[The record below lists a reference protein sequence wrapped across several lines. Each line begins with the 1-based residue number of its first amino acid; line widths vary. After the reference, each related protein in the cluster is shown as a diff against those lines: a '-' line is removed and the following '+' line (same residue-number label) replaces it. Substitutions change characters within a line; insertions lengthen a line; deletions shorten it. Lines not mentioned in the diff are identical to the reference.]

1 MTHRFQNIRKKPVL
15 ELIFTGS
22 NLILWITV
30 YALTY
35 YKNRVF
41 DQVIWEKVIPE
52 WIMVTALMLLF
63 FVNIYILVPK
73 LLFLKKY
80 MAYTAAALL
89 TAIIITGCGMLLQ
102 NSFTERNP
110 APMPP
115 MEIGPGLPPMELSQS
130 MPAPMGY
137 KISGETIQKLPWLIF
152 AEQLFTGILI
162 LIAGST
168 LKILSRWLHEEE
180 RRKEIEKI
188 QLETELALLRHQVNP
203 HFLMNTL
210 NNIHAL
216 IDYDVEKSK
225 DSLIRL
231 STLMRYLLY
240 DSSKGKTNLQKEIE
254 FIESYVALMKLRY
267 SEKVDITIKIPEQ
280 IPDTKIPPLL
290 FISFIENAFK
300 HGVSY
305 RNKSFVYFDLS
316 TNQKTVD
323 CIIRNSKHRITT
335 SDKKNYSG
343 IGMSNVKRSLEL
355 LYHNDYSLEINES
368 ETEYEVR
375 LTVPLENSSYKKRY
389 QNED

>member
-63 FVNIYILVPK
+63 FVNIHILVPK

-80 MAYTAAALL
+80 LAYTAAALF

-216 IDYDVEKSK
+216 IDYDVE
-225 DSLIRL
+225 
-231 STLMRYLLY
+231 
-240 DSSKGKTNLQKEIE
+240 
-254 FIESYVALMKLRY
+254 
-267 SEKVDITIKIPEQ
+267 
-280 IPDTKIPPLL
+280 
-290 FISFIENAFK
+290 
-300 HGVSY
+300 
-305 RNKSFVYFDLS
+305 
-316 TNQKTVD
+316 
-323 CIIRNSKHRITT
+323 
-335 SDKKNYSG
+335 
-343 IGMSNVKRSLEL
+343 
-355 LYHNDYSLEINES
+355 
-368 ETEYEVR
+368 
-375 LTVPLENSSYKKRY
+375 
-389 QNED
+389 

>member
-1 MTHRFQNIRKKPVL
+1 
-15 ELIFTGS
+15 
-22 NLILWITV
+22 
-30 YALTY
+30 
-35 YKNRVF
+35 
-41 DQVIWEKVIPE
+41 
-52 WIMVTALMLLF
+52 MLLF

-80 MAYTAAALL
+80 LAYTAAALF

-280 IPDTKIPPLL
+280 IPDTEIPPLL

-335 SDKKNYSG
+335 SEKKNYSG

-355 LYHNDYSLEINES
+355 LYHNDYSLEIYES

>member
-80 MAYTAAALL
+80 LAYTAAALF

-280 IPDTKIPPLL
+280 IPDTEIPPLL

-316 TNQKTVD
+316 TNQKNVD

>member
-1 MTHRFQNIRKKPVL
+1 
-15 ELIFTGS
+15 
-22 NLILWITV
+22 
-30 YALTY
+30 
-35 YKNRVF
+35 
-41 DQVIWEKVIPE
+41 
-52 WIMVTALMLLF
+52 
-63 FVNIYILVPK
+63 
-73 LLFLKKY
+73 
-80 MAYTAAALL
+80 
-89 TAIIITGCGMLLQ
+89 
-102 NSFTERNP
+102 
-110 APMPP
+110 
-115 MEIGPGLPPMELSQS
+115 
-130 MPAPMGY
+130 
-137 KISGETIQKLPWLIF
+137 
-152 AEQLFTGILI
+152 
-162 LIAGST
+162 
-168 LKILSRWLHEEE
+168 
-180 RRKEIEKI
+180 
-188 QLETELALLRHQVNP
+188 
-203 HFLMNTL
+203 
-210 NNIHAL
+210 
-216 IDYDVEKSK
+216 
-225 DSLIRL
+225 
-231 STLMRYLLY
+231 MRYLLY

-280 IPDTKIPPLL
+280 IPDTEIPPLL